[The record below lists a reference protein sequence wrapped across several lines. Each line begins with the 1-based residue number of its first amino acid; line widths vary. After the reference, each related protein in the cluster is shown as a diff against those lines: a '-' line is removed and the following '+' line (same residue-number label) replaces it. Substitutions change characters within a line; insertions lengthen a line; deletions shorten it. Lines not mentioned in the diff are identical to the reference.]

1 MKEPKALI
9 GVVISIVCLA
19 VVVHGIEWSAV
30 GEALR
35 RTRVLLLLPAVGFL
49 AFMFLLRAYRWQH
62 LVAPITLLP
71 LRPFWSASLIGFMAN
86 DVLPLRVGE
95 VVRAYALAHL
105 TSVRVST
112 AFTTAVLERVWD
124 TVAVGIITVLT
135 FSQFSLPSWVA
146 RTNWAVLGLS
156 VIVLGGGT
164 WLARRGGV
172 HGIAWLPARFT
183 ALAER
188 FISGLRSL
196 NSVSAL
202 VKVLSLS
209 FAVWC
214 ALVGYYWVLLHA
226 CGFTLPF
233 EAALLV
239 TVFTV
244 FAAAVPAAPGFVGT
258 FQYAVVLALSFF
270 SVPKAEALGFSII
283 AHLAQLVPV
292 IVAGFIT
299 LIRTRLPLW
308 PSRIVRT
315 DDEDLSRTNEPVRAE
330 KS

>member
-164 WLARRGGV
+164 WLARRGD
-172 HGIAWLPARFT
+172 
-183 ALAER
+183 
-188 FISGLRSL
+188 
-196 NSVSAL
+196 
-202 VKVLSLS
+202 
-209 FAVWC
+209 
-214 ALVGYYWVLLHA
+214 LL
-226 CGFTLPF
+226 
-233 EAALLV
+233 
-239 TVFTV
+239 
-244 FAAAVPAAPGFVGT
+244 
-258 FQYAVVLALSFF
+258 
-270 SVPKAEALGFSII
+270 
-283 AHLAQLVPV
+283 
-292 IVAGFIT
+292 
-299 LIRTRLPLW
+299 
-308 PSRIVRT
+308 
-315 DDEDLSRTNEPVRAE
+315 
-330 KS
+330 

>member
-9 GVVISIVCLA
+9 GVIISIVCL
-19 VVVHGIEWSAV
+19 VVVFHGIEWSAV
-30 GEALR
+30 GEALG
-35 RTRVLLLLPAVGFL
+35 RTRLLLLLPAMGFL
-49 AFMFLLRAYRWQH
+49 ALMFLLRAYRWRR
-62 LVAPITLLP
+62 LVAPIAVLP
-71 LRPFWSASLIGFMAN
+71 LKPFWSASLIGFMAN

-95 VVRAYALAHL
+95 LVRAYALAHL

-124 TVAVGIITVLT
+124 TVSVGIITVLT
-135 FSQFSLPSWVA
+135 LSRFSLPTWVA

-156 VIVLGGGT
+156 VIALGGGT
-164 WLARRGGV
+164 WLARRGV

-183 ALAER
+183 VLAEH

-202 VKVLSLS
+202 VRVFLLS
-209 FAVWC
+209 FAVWG
-214 ALVGYYWVLLHA
+214 ALVGYYWVLLYA
-226 CGFTLPF
+226 CGFSLPL

-244 FAAAVPAAPGFVGT
+244 LAAAVPAAPGFVGT

-270 SVPKAEALGFSII
+270 SVSKAEALGFSII
-283 AHLAQLVPV
+283 AHVAQLAPV
-292 IVAGFIT
+292 IVAGFIA
-299 LIRTRLPLW
+299 LVRARLPLW
-308 PSRIVRT
+308 PSRLLRAS
-315 DDEDLSRTNEPVRAE
+315 DENSSQANERLRAE
-330 KS
+330 ES